1 MDFKCDQE
9 FVLMS
14 CECADRLFPFLANM
28 AAIITICRFFR
39 RETKK
44 SPSECEN
51 ILGDVL
57 MRGMHSEQLPE
68 HV

>member
-1 MDFKCDQE
+1 
-9 FVLMS
+9 MS
-14 CECADRLFPFLANM
+14 CECADRLLPFLANM
-28 AAIITICRFFR
+28 VAIIVICRFFR

-57 MRGMHSEQLPE
+57 MRGMHSE
-68 HV
+68 